1 MGREYGSEMAGR
13 GVLLKDTV
21 EAFMFFRTMVLNSA
35 GQSSWVR
42 ILDLADKVL
51 LGMVESYQNR
61 AA

>member
-1 MGREYGSEMAGR
+1 
-13 GVLLKDTV
+13 
-21 EAFMFFRTMVLNSA
+21 MFFRTMVLNSA